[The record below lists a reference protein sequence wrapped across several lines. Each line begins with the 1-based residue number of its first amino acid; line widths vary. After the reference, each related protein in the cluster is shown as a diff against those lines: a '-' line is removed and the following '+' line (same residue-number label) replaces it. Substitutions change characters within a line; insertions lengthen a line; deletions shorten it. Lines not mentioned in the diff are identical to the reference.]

1 MNRPDISQIDLLTFD
16 CYGTLIDWESGILA
30 ALTPVLSSHGV
41 TMSGESLLELFA
53 KLESAAE
60 QGNYCSYRTVLD
72 IVMRQLAATL
82 EFRLESDE
90 PHLLAD
96 SIKYWPAFHDTEAA
110 LRKLHER
117 VNLAVISNIDDDLFA
132 ASHQKLGVT
141 LDHVITAE
149 KAGAYKPSREMFDY
163 AFSQLPVPKERI
175 LHVAQSLF
183 HDIAPCNDIGI
194 DCVWVNRRKSIKGS
208 GATPPTYAEPTWQV
222 ASMAELA
229 ELIVN

>member
-1 MNRPDISQIDLLTFD
+1 MNRPDLSKIDLLTFD

-41 TMSGESLLELFA
+41 TMSGESILELYA
-53 KLESAAE
+53 TLESAAE
-60 QGNYCSYRTVLD
+60 QEGYRLYSD
-72 IVMRQLAATL
+72 LLSGVMRQMAATL
-82 EFRLESDE
+82 EFRLEENE

-96 SIKYWPAFHDTEAA
+96 SIKNWPVFHDTEAA
-110 LRKLHER
+110 LITLHKR

-149 KAGAYKPSREMFDY
+149 QARAYKPSRQIFDY
-163 AFSQLPVPKERI
+163 AFSQLPVSKERI
-175 LHVAQSLF
+175 LHVAQSLY
-183 HDIAPCNDIGI
+183 HDIAPCNEINVN
-194 DCVWVNRRKSIKGS
+194 CVWVNRRKGIKGS
-208 GATPPTYAEPTWQV
+208 GATPLAHAEPTWEV

-229 ELIVN
+229 ELILN